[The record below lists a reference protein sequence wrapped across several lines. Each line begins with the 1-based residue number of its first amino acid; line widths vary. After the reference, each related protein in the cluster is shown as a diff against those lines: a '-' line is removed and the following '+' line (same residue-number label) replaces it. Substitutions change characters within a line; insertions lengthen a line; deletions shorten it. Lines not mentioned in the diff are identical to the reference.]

1 MKYRYTGTEEK
12 HFPELGELLK
22 PGDIS
27 KETDKAVN
35 HPELEPVK
43 EDEQQE
49 DKAKK
54 KQN

>member
-12 HFPELGELLK
+12 HFPSLGVAVK
-22 PGDIS
+22 PGDIF
-27 KETDKAVN
+27 ETGEVVN